1 MNILQLNPTIK
12 IQVKDKGQAEAVA
25 IFDYGPDE
33 DIQWLVFLDQ
43 DGQSIFVNGRDV
55 KKSN

>member
-1 MNILQLNPTIK
+1 MNIFQLNPPIK
-12 IQVKDKGQAEAVA
+12 IQVKDKGTAEAVA
-25 IFDYGPDE
+25 LFDYGPDE
-33 DIQWLVFLDQ
+33 DIQWLCFLDK